1 MASELQQSG
10 SLIATALP
18 SRLGWSARPSAAEL
32 AAAPARPAVYLLED
46 ELERPVFLGMTQD
59 LRRVLRA
66 RMAEAVEP
74 TRRADVAAVSRGV
87 RWREAHSAFESRL
100 WYWRLARTVHPHD
113 YRERLDFG
121 PAWFLTVDLESRAA
135 LIDVTERVWRVPGA
149 FAGPFPTR
157 RDAQATL
164 DGLRDLFDLCRHP
177 EEVARAPG
185 GRRCAYYDM
194 GRCDAP
200 CDGTAPLAPYAQRTR
215 EAWRFVTG
223 GCAAWIESATERM
236 RDAAAAQRFEAAA
249 QLKQQIAFARGW
261 QSRSDGRIEAMER
274 VRRLLAIPVARRKS
288 WMLFYFHD
296 GMITPGPTARSAAL
310 TEAAAAW
317 VSSVQSAAAP
327 REDAAARME
336 QTWLYAHFLGSREA
350 SDSLVLAVG
359 ETPPPANWP
368 ALQSW
373 LESREKAPGNAAE
386 NSKEI

>member
-1 MASELQQSG
+1 MASDLQNSG
-10 SLIATALP
+10 ALITATLP
-18 SRLGWSARPSAAEL
+18 SRWGWPARPSAAEL
-32 AAAPARPAVYLLED
+32 TAVPARPAVYLLED

-59 LRRVLRA
+59 LRRVLRV
-66 RMAEAVEP
+66 RLAEAVAP

-87 RWREAHSAFESRL
+87 RWRETHSAFESRL

-121 PAWFLTVDLESRAA
+121 PAWFLNVDLDARVA
-135 LIDVTERVWRVPGA
+135 LIDVTERVWRLPGK

-185 GRRCAYYDM
+185 GRRCAYFDM

-200 CDGTAPLAPYAQRTR
+200 CDGAAPLAPYAQRTR

-223 GCAAWIESATERM
+223 GCATWLESATSRM
-236 RDAAAAQRFEAAA
+236 RDAAAAQRFEEAA

-261 QSRSDGRIEAMER
+261 QSRWDGRIEPMER

-288 WMLFYFHD
+288 WMLFYFHE
-296 GMITPGPTARSAAL
+296 GMITAGPAVRSEAL
-310 TEAAAAW
+310 TETAAAW
-317 VSSVQSAAAP
+317 VSAVQRAAET
-327 REDAAARME
+327 REDDVARME

-359 ETPPPANWP
+359 ETPPPVDWP

-373 LESREKAPGNAAE
+373 LESREKAPGNGEE
-386 NSKEI
+386 NQKEI